1 MNKSIAANQIIT
13 EIISLRDQ
21 YQAEV
26 GSKRKPWPKSIKDRV
41 LVLARM
47 NFSMQELSNKTKIPY
62 QSIMSWRQADQKQN
76 NFHTLTVRNPTVTVG
91 AQEIPTESSEK
102 VQDPTVMVRTPDGF
116 TLEIPSSICTK
127 ILLEI
132 RGQKCF

>member
-1 MNKSIAANQIIT
+1 MNKSIAANQIVS

-76 NFHTLTVRNPTVTVG
+76 SFHTLTVRNPTVTVG
-91 AQEIPTESSEK
+91 DKEILNESSEK
-102 VQDPTVMVRTPDGF
+102 AQDPTVTVRTPDGF
-116 TLEIPSSICTK
+116 TLEIPSSIVTK
-127 ILLEI
+127 LLLEI
-132 RGQKCF
+132 RSQKCF